1 MCDDRRSNR
10 PSNFVSVSMTP
21 APTPS
26 AVLFVTDVRHVAD
39 FYREVFAMERV
50 DGDAH
55 HEVLQLE
62 GFQLVVHR
70 LRGEPDPSKNAAGRV
85 IVREDSYIKLCLP
98 VLSIDAA
105 RTRAEALGGL
115 IKPAA
120 HEWEARSF
128 RACDG
133 HDPEGNVIQARERA
147 G

>member
-1 MCDDRRSNR
+1 
-10 PSNFVSVSMTP
+10 MTP

-26 AVLFVTDVRHVAD
+26 AVLFVTDVRHVTD
-39 FYREVFAMERV
+39 FYRGVFAMERV
-50 DGDAH
+50 DGDADH
-55 HEVLQLE
+55 DVLQIE

-70 LRGEPDPSKNAAGRV
+70 LRGEPNPSKDAEGKV
-85 IVREDSYIKLCLP
+85 IVREDSYVKLCLP

-105 RTRAEALGGL
+105 RTRAQELGGF

-120 HEWEARSF
+120 HEWEARGF